1 MTDWSAVVREYG
13 PLVWQ
18 TAYRLLGNDSDTAD
32 CFQEVFVSAVKL
44 SRRQHIDH
52 WPGLLQRV
60 ATTLAINQFHRRYR
74 HSQRLRDSTDYDA
87 IASPNPGPAEHAEA
101 QELIDH
107 LRRAIA
113 RLPRR
118 EAEVVS
124 LRCLSELSYEE
135 IAEYLSLEVNAVGV
149 ILHRARRRLRRMLGP
164 LQREVKP

>member
-74 HSQRLRDSTDYDA
+74 HSQRLGDSTDYDA
-87 IASPNPGPAEHAEA
+87 IASSNPGPAEQAEA
-101 QELIDH
+101 QELIGH
-107 LRRAIA
+107 LRHAIA
-113 RLPRR
+113 QLPRR
-118 EAEVVS
+118 EAEVVC
-124 LRCLSELSYEE
+124 LRCLSELNYDE
-135 IAEYLSLEVNAVGV
+135 IAEHLGLKVNAVGV
-149 ILHRARRRLRRMLGP
+149 ILHRARRRLGKMLEP
-164 LQREVKP
+164 VQREVKH